1 MDGFMI
7 LIMGS
12 AVAFN
17 FIVILIKLQ
26 RKRGLDALID
36 AAILGVVGTIMS
48 GSTSLL
54 MVGTVASFISSVY
67 LWFSRPKIKDFMFKP
82 EAERTSGRQ
91 VVEKTSKK
99 ISKFLYDE
107 FHRTDTRRIK

>member
-1 MDGFMI
+1 MI

-54 MVGTVASFISSVY
+54 MVGTVASLISSIY
-67 LWFSRPKIKDFMFKP
+67 LWFSRPKVKDFMFK
-82 EAERTSGRQ
+82 EEKDRTSGRK
-91 VVEKTSKK
+91 VIEKTSKE
-99 ISKFLYDE
+99 ISDFITKELN
-107 FHRTDTRRIK
+107 RTDTRRIR